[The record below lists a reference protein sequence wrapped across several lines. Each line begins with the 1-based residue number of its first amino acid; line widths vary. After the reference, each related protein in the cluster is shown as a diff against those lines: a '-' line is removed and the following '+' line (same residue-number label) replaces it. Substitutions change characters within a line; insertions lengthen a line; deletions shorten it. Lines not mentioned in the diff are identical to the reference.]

1 MMFASNRPTQTG
13 IACVDRI
20 SGQGCCF
27 NEKVGRQ
34 VDARLMQ
41 SPGQLVEVMRESKC
55 QAATLVNGFDGELSR
70 LLSVK
75 STVLPKLAGE
85 LAATRCQQMA
95 VGPREPMLR

>member
-1 MMFASNRPTQTG
+1 
-13 IACVDRI
+13 
-20 SGQGCCF
+20 
-27 NEKVGRQ
+27 
-34 VDARLMQ
+34 
-41 SPGQLVEVMRESKC
+41 
-55 QAATLVNGFDGELSR
+55 LVNGFDGELSR